1 MCHFLVSGYMKSS
14 DESQM
19 SMVNRLLNCLVWHR
33 DEFCGKDKLFATR
46 VPPQWRAL
54 RRRREIFL
62 SNVFMAL
69 VLAEGK
75 DGTLCPVSLWA
86 EK

>member
-1 MCHFLVSGYMKSS
+1 MCHFLVSGYLKSS

-19 SMVNRLLNCLVWHR
+19 WMVNRLLNCLVWHR
-33 DEFCGKDKLFATR
+33 DEFCGKDKLFSSRAPT
-46 VPPQWRAL
+46 QWRVL
-54 RRRREIFL
+54 RRRREMFL

-69 VLAEGK
+69 VFARGK